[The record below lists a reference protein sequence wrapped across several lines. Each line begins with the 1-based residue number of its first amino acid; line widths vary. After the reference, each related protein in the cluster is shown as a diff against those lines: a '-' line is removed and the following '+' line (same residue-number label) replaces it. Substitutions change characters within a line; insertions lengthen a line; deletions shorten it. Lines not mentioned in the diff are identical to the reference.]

1 MNNETLKQDPC
12 ENCDL
17 RKGFAIAFDMH
28 FWGEGCLYKY
38 DEYDDWKCRTGEEDN
53 ND

>member
-1 MNNETLKQDPC
+1 MSNETLKQDSC
-12 ENCDL
+12 ENCIL

-28 FWGEGCLYKY
+28 FRGEDCPYKC